1 MDSICTKL
9 PKNEKIFCF
18 DIFYNLVCCC
28 HKRVIKTS
36 GCSNFV
42 YRTFKSLEDQWDY
55 LLRTGASLLLF
66 VSRYKLFSYS
76 CVLRI
81 CKRVLVYF
89 NILMSPHTRHT
100 TDNRHRGFSLLSQ
113 YLCCSLL
120 CACYVCFELQQL
132 LTKTFSLANFETSL
146 SIFRLSCLQS
156 QSLGGGIF
164 ILIICFERV
173 LK

>member
-81 CKRVLVYF
+81 CKGPYWY
-89 NILMSPHTRHT
+89 IL
-100 TDNRHRGFSLLSQ
+100 
-113 YLCCSLL
+113 
-120 CACYVCFELQQL
+120 
-132 LTKTFSLANFETSL
+132 TS
-146 SIFRLSCLQS
+146 
-156 QSLGGGIF
+156 
-164 ILIICFERV
+164 
-173 LK
+173 

>member
-9 PKNEKIFCF
+9 AKNEKIFCF

-28 HKRVIKTS
+28 QKRVIKTR

-42 YRTFKSLEDQWDY
+42 YRTFKSSEDQWDY

-81 CKRVLVYF
+81 CKSQH
-89 NILMSPHTRHT
+89 IL
-100 TDNRHRGFSLLSQ
+100 
-113 YLCCSLL
+113 
-120 CACYVCFELQQL
+120 
-132 LTKTFSLANFETSL
+132 TS
-146 SIFRLSCLQS
+146 
-156 QSLGGGIF
+156 
-164 ILIICFERV
+164 
-173 LK
+173 